1 MRRSSEFTSVVRA
14 GFRARTGRV
23 AVHFAPV
30 VGAATASDA
39 ADPAPLEAPV
49 VGFVVSK
56 SVGNSVQRHAVVRR
70 LRAQMADRLDGLPAS
85 SGTVVRALPAAAS
98 ASSAELGRDLD
109 RALSRVRSAAGAR

>member
-23 AVHFAPV
+23 AVHFAPTMA
-30 VGAATASDA
+30 GSDTAG
-39 ADPAPLEAPV
+39 PAPLEVPV

-56 SVGNSVQRHAVVRR
+56 AVGNSVQRHAVVRR
-70 LRAQMADRLDGLPAS
+70 LRAQMADRLDELPAS

>member
-23 AVHFAPV
+23 AVHFAPEM
-30 VGAATASDA
+30 GAPA
-39 ADPAPLEAPV
+39 APAEPAPRVAPV

-70 LRAQMADRLDGLPAS
+70 LRAQMADRLDGLPAT